1 MPYDNYPDTSKCR
14 KLISEI
20 EMYVQQKHEFGA
32 KKLTVI
38 LAEAENLLRVS
49 LQKVKDSPVNETE
62 KANEPDELDMIKKL
76 RPEGKRTLWKSF
88 DLEGYKDRI
97 EGALISRFSGC
108 TLGAAVEGWS
118 VDRMEK
124 WAKETGDEFPPVDY
138 WSKSD
143 TALKD
148 RYEISKFKDYTRG
161 NIDGVPADDDIIYTL
176 LGLMLIERHGI
187 DFTTEDS
194 VKMWIEYLDWVWVDM
209 EIALGNYKKG
219 VIAKNIAD
227 DNPYSQMIC
236 AGIRCDP
243 FGYIFPGQPERAAAA
258 AYKDSYASHR
268 RNGLYGGMFF
278 AASIS
283 AAFAV
288 DDPVEAVKIGLTE
301 IPEKSKLAESIRW
314 ALKTGPSLKDY
325 RDARKAVDERFGG
338 MLVPHTINNACLT
351 TFGLM
356 LGGRDITKVISQT
369 VAMGLDNDCSAAT
382 AGSIAGACAGKKN
395 VPEHW
400 YRDFNNKVH
409 SYIKGHRYFYI
420 DDLVERY
427 AKQAKTAFDK

>member
-108 TLGAAVEGWS
+108 TLGAAVEGWT

-148 RYEISKFKDYTRG
+148 RYEISKFK
-161 NIDGVPADDDIIYTL
+161 
-176 LGLMLIERHGI
+176 ESK
-187 DFTTEDS
+187 F
-194 VKMWIEYLDWVWVDM
+194 
-209 EIALGNYKKG
+209 
-219 VIAKNIAD
+219 
-227 DNPYSQMIC
+227 
-236 AGIRCDP
+236 
-243 FGYIFPGQPERAAAA
+243 
-258 AYKDSYASHR
+258 
-268 RNGLYGGMFF
+268 
-278 AASIS
+278 
-283 AAFAV
+283 
-288 DDPVEAVKIGLTE
+288 
-301 IPEKSKLAESIRW
+301 EK
-314 ALKTGPSLKDY
+314 
-325 RDARKAVDERFGG
+325 
-338 MLVPHTINNACLT
+338 
-351 TFGLM
+351 
-356 LGGRDITKVISQT
+356 
-369 VAMGLDNDCSAAT
+369 
-382 AGSIAGACAGKKN
+382 
-395 VPEHW
+395 
-400 YRDFNNKVH
+400 
-409 SYIKGHRYFYI
+409 
-420 DDLVERY
+420 
-427 AKQAKTAFDK
+427 